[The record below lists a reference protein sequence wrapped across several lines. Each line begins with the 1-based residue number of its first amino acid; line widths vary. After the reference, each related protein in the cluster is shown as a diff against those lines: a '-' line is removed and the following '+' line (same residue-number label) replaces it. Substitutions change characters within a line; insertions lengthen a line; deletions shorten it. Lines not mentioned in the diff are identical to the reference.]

1 MRSAVPSP
9 PLGRGAGVRG
19 GRAKG
24 IKPPLTL
31 PSPPTAGRGLCRRF
45 APLQIWWLSPH
56 KRDCFISVS
65 RTKRVPEQLHN
76 PFGVVACV
84 AIVTQGSASR
94 RNPGL
99 KTQPRWGKQQGTM
112 TDADPVSSRGN
123 LPPTNQDIDKS
134 SLPQR
139 GYVSS
144 PGLRRSATLGID
156 PNMGSQPQ
164 RGCVIVRDSPCI
176 QRAQGFVRLR

>member
-1 MRSAVPSP
+1 MKFDSDNSFVRVSDILFSKKSGAAVPAC
-9 PLGRGAGVRG
+9 RE
-19 GRAKG
+19 
-24 IKPPLTL
+24 
-31 PSPPTAGRGLCRRF
+31 GL
-45 APLQIWWLSPH
+45 
-56 KRDCFISVS
+56 FISVS
-65 RTKRVPEQLHN
+65 CTKRIPEHLHN

-112 TDADPVSSRGN
+112 TDADLVSSRGN